1 MAGYGLQWEAMLKAK
16 RLGCSSYDLL
26 GIPPNGKSSHFM
38 NGLYTFK
45 TGFGGTV
52 VRFCGCWDFPFD
64 MQKYTTLVNSEELG
78 RFLTD

>member
-1 MAGYGLQWEAMLKAK
+1 
-16 RLGCSSYDLL
+16 
-26 GIPPNGKSSHFM
+26 M

-64 MQKYTTLVNSEELG
+64 MQKYTALVNSEELG
-78 RFLTD
+78 KFLTD